1 MSSRV
6 ARAPPPDGYTLV
18 GHARREPGNLR
29 SFVRRGEGF
38 RADIADG
45 STPERPTPILPAAP
59 APVLDNE
66 RLGEREPH
74 SFGQDAR
81 KHVERPACRGL
92 HNYRDWTRRI
102 SLRARNSRDGRQRSD
117 TRCQMQKSRR
127 GSFMSAPGDTKAI
140 PIPVPLKGASISGY
154 DTKRRLAAVE
164 QYSR

>member
-6 ARAPPPDGYTLV
+6 ARAPPDGYTLIMGMWGTHV
-18 GHARREPGNLR
+18 VNPAIYALSYDVVRDFEPILL
-29 SFVRRGEGF
+29 
-38 RADIADG
+38 IG
-45 STPERPTPILPAAP
+45 SMPERQTPILPAAP

-102 SLRARNSRDGRQRSD
+102 SLRARDSRDGRQRSD
-117 TRCQMQKSRR
+117 TRCQMQKSTA
-127 GSFMSAPGDTKAI
+127 GKFHD
-140 PIPVPLKGASISGY
+140 VPLATPKLSQSPC
-154 DTKRRLAAVE
+154 L
-164 QYSR
+164 